1 LRLAATT
8 AIRITNIF
16 QAFLLSAHNHH
27 LTQNCQGTEKHVAAK
42 WTRYQLFLEI
52 LVVLKC
58 YMTSSTQM

>member
-42 WTRYQLFLEI
+42 WTRYQLFWKYLW
-52 LVVLKC
+52 
-58 YMTSSTQM
+58 S